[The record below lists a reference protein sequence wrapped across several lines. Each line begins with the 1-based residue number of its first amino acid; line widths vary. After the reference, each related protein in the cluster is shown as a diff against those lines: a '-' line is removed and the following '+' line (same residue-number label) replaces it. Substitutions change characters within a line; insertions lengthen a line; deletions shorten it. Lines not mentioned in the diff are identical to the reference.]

1 MKYMV
6 KCAYCDKT
14 FVVDTNTKDPD
25 FICESC
31 SGKCGKDDIIQEI
44 REQKTVV
51 WRSGNRAEDEAW
63 KVLKSFDVSEHEGKA
78 GKEEAPEETL
88 YDIVSGASTSK
99 KAWLFHYWPFLVIG
113 AIIIIVGIIYEIYS
127 FFTGL
132 FLL

>member
-14 FVVDTNTKDPD
+14 FVVDTKTKDAD

-31 SGKCGKDDIIQEI
+31 GGKNGKDNIIQEI
-44 REQKTVV
+44 KEQKTVV

-63 KVLKSFDVSEHEGKA
+63 KALKSFDVSEHEGKA

-88 YDIVSGASTSK
+88 YDIVSGSSTSK

-113 AIIIIVGIIYEIYS
+113 AIIIIVGIIYEISS
-127 FFTGL
+127 FFATL
-132 FLL
+132 I